1 MFLQLTE
8 IQTKKLTLQEEDIA
22 KIENEIKRIEAE
34 EKERKKEKEK
44 KEQEERQQLEVWK
57 AIAFAFLWSDRI
69 VLVCCSK
76 SGVFFIWD
84 KTGILSNGI
93 LYCSGTDTG
102 KSLSFSHK
110 SLNIIFS

>member
-44 KEQEERQQLEVWK
+44 KEQEERQQLEV
-57 AIAFAFLWSDRI
+57 
-69 VLVCCSK
+69 
-76 SGVFFIWD
+76 
-84 KTGILSNGI
+84 
-93 LYCSGTDTG
+93 
-102 KSLSFSHK
+102 
-110 SLNIIFS
+110 